1 LWLFVVLLRMLSA
14 GTELVAAEP
23 PARFAHERPDA
34 VLVASRNSG
43 LAVGATAG
51 LFASLPVGLAFGL
64 TEGLSAGLLIGLFFV
79 LVIGLPIGL
88 MFGLDAW
95 LYHYWLRW
103 RLRARG
109 LLPARLPAFLEWCA
123 RDERGWLRIT
133 DAYEFRHRELLE
145 HLAPSTARVHA
156 RGSSADVGAP
166 SAS

>member
-1 LWLFVVLLRMLSA
+1 
-14 GTELVAAEP
+14 
-23 PARFAHERPDA
+23 

-79 LVIGLPIGL
+79 LVIGL

-103 RLRARG
+103 RLRARAF
-109 LLPARLPAFLEWCA
+109 LPARLPTFLEWCA

-145 HLAPSTARVHA
+145 HLAPTQHVYTHAA
-156 RGSSADVGAP
+156 RGRTLPRRVRRSDPSNACVSDAIAP
-166 SAS
+166 APQESKWFIMARAAK